1 MSDIVTQCLSS
12 IGFLLGQQIFS
23 YFCFGVLC
31 FGLIYTV
38 LRFIRGL

>member
-1 MSDIVTQCLSS
+1 MSDIVTQCLFS
-12 IGFLLGQQIFS
+12 IGSLLGQQIFS

-38 LRFIRGL
+38 LGFIRGL